1 MLENEQK
8 SLCLEARQG
17 KSVEKKKGGGKKTGE
32 KKAVLGKRPY
42 WRLAANWPILD
53 MLGPEWSAR
62 PHCLIHRLNGAGQQR
77 FARKRIMINFHSRS
91 PHSNKLYFAEG
102 GGRSRGQLRVGKVRI
117 NLRLPLS
124 PSLLGPLAVN
134 PGRGTGTDEGARQD
148 EGAVNPKK
156 TSHLKH
162 GGSRAAMGNPTG

>member
-17 KSVEKKKGGGKKTGE
+17 KSVKKKKGGGEKTGE

-102 GGRSRGQLRVGKVRI
+102 GEEQRPAEGWKSANKLAS
-117 NLRLPLS
+117 S
-124 PSLLGPLAVN
+124 PFALAFGPLAVN